1 MSIKSGAL
9 LLLVCA
15 CSIQNLS
22 AQSYSETALTF
33 SRISPAGS
41 SRMIGIGGAG
51 VSLGGDPSSAYLN
64 PAGLGMF
71 NKGEF
76 AFSLGYGDVNST
88 SNYLNTQTGSDQTT
102 LNIPFMGFSLQG
114 PLNHEKIISGTL
126 GVSFNRINDFN
137 QTISYSGRNTNNSI
151 IDYFLNDAY
160 DEEGSPI
167 DPRDLFLPTNLAFE
181 SYLIDTI
188 TVNGVTDYWSAL
200 GLLPDPEDFRNVT
213 QSETITT
220 KGAQTQWTF
229 SYGINVA
236 DKFFAGAGIGIRKIR
251 YESRKNYQE
260 SDFEFLDTDYNP
272 LNSFRLDETL
282 TVDGSG
288 TNFQL
293 GFIARPVQGLQA
305 GVSWESPTY
314 YEIADVYSASVNAD
328 WNNFDYYQNGSLR
341 LNEVT
346 AQLDES
352 LVTEYKLRTPGR
364 ITAGLSYIFGKRG
377 FITAEAETVNY
388 NNSKYT
394 SLLQG
399 VSFESDNATIKTLYR
414 PAVNY
419 RAGGEVRVDRMRFR
433 VGGFYREDPFQSV
446 QNNVSRKIIG
456 ITGGIGYREKKYY
469 TDLSIAYTQ
478 GDQSYRPYR
487 IPGDASPL
495 VKTSMNQLFI
505 QATLGL
511 LMADPGNAY

>member
-1 MSIKSGAL
+1 MRIKIGAL
-9 LLLVCA
+9 LLFGCM
-15 CSIQNLS
+15 CSLQHLH
-22 AQSYSETALTF
+22 AQSYPETALTF

-41 SRMIGIGGAG
+41 SRMVAIGGAG

-76 AFSLGYGDVNST
+76 AISLGYGDTNST
-88 SNYLNTQTGSDQTT
+88 SAYLNTQTGSDKTS
-102 LNIPFMGFSLQG
+102 LNIPFMGISLQG
-114 PLNHEKIISGTL
+114 PLNHKKIISGTIGMSL
-126 GVSFNRINDFN
+126 NRVNDFN
-137 QTISYSGRNTNNSI
+137 QSISYSGRNTNNSI

-188 TVNGVTDYWSAL
+188 TVNGITDYWSAL
-200 GLLPDPEDFRNVT
+200 GLLPDPNDFRNVT

-229 SYGINVA
+229 SYGINIA
-236 DKFFAGAGIGIRKIR
+236 DKFFAGAGLGVRKIR
-251 YESRKNYQE
+251 FESRKSFKE
-260 SDFEFLDTDYNP
+260 SDFEYLDADYNP
-272 LNSFRLDETL
+272 INNFRLDETL

-305 GVSWESPTY
+305 GLSWESPTY
-314 YEIADVYSASVNAD
+314 YEMADVYSAGITAD
-328 WNNFDYYQNGSLR
+328 WNNFDYYQNGSLL
-341 LNEVT
+341 LNDVT

-364 ITAGLSYIFGKRG
+364 ITVGFSYLFGKRG

-388 NNSKYT
+388 NNAKYT
-394 SLLQG
+394 SLIQG
-399 VSFESDNATIKTLYR
+399 ISFDSDNATIKTLYR

-433 VGGFYREDPFQSV
+433 VGGFLREDPFQSV

-456 ITGGIGYREKKYY
+456 LTGGIGYREKKFY
-469 TDLSIAYTQ
+469 TDLSIMYTQ

-487 IPGDASPL
+487 VPQDASPII
-495 VKTSMNQLFI
+495 KTMNNQLFI

-511 LMADPGNAY
+511 MMVDPGSSY